1 MAGRWLIG
9 IVALLAPLVASAQ
22 TPDNATP
29 LDNAAVV
36 AMARAGL
43 GAGPI
48 LAKVHQAGCGYDTSA
63 KALIALKQ
71 AGVPDTV
78 IVAMIER
85 CAGAPAAP
93 QGASAPAAQSPG
105 IYLADGATAGAR
117 LTMLR
122 PAAQSS
128 TKRVGV
134 GSVVFPFVLKLIV
147 PGPGAQ
153 LASASARPLFYF
165 YFDPG
170 ARHVADFGE
179 VVSQAAQSPGEFSLV
194 RFRVDG
200 GNRQVPIGRVQ
211 PYVEIRGI
219 DPKNTLPFTITELGN
234 GGFRVEPAQPL
245 EPGEYGFVLLGE
257 RERRGGTL
265 FRIYDFSVAGPAPK

>member
-1 MAGRWLIG
+1 MGRRLIG
-9 IVALLAPLVASAQ
+9 IVALLAPLAAFAQ
-22 TPDNATP
+22 A
-29 LDNAAVV
+29 LDNGAVV

-48 LAKVHQAGCGYDTSA
+48 TAKVRQGPCGYDTSA
-63 KALIALKQ
+63 PALIQLKQ
-71 AGVPDTV
+71 AGVPEPV

-85 CAGAPAAP
+85 CTGAAP
-93 QGASAPAAQSPG
+93 SGAAAAAQPPG
-105 IYLADGATAGAR
+105 IYLAEGAEDSPR

-134 GSVVFPFVLKLIV
+134 GSVIFPFIIKLIV
-147 PGPGAQ
+147 PGPAAR
-153 LASASARPLFYF
+153 LASASARPVFHF
-165 YFDPG
+165 QFDPA
-170 ARHVADFGE
+170 ARHVGGFGE
-179 VVSQAAQSPGEFSLV
+179 VASEAAQSPGEFSLV

-200 GNRQVPIGRVQ
+200 GNRQVPIGRAE
-211 PYVEIRGI
+211 PYVQISGI

-234 GGFRVEPAQPL
+234 GLFRVEPNQPL

-257 RERRGGTL
+257 RGGRAGGAL
-265 FRIYDFSVAGPAPK
+265 FRIYDFRVAGPAPK